1 MNSSG
6 MKGKIDH
13 SSAGAQFVWNN
24 LYGTGDKNCDLAAE
38 MLALAIASHHSGL
51 KDCIAPDGRDVFG
64 ERMRKAD
71 FKTHLSEVK
80 NNVSPSIMN
89 RIKELLNNPSIFKSF
104 EQAVDLIKKN
114 EVAAGGKKEEYRARV
129 RFKEGILL
137 RMLYSCLIDA
147 DRTDT
152 ADFENDFV
160 KQHRL
165 SGQYLPWQTLAQR
178 LEEHLATFKND
189 TAINKGRSHIS
200 DCCLQ
205 AAKRGRGIFTL
216 TVPTGGGKTLAS
228 LRFAI
233 NHANYSLG
241 DPHPIERI
249 FYIVPYTS
257 IIDQNARIAREVLE
271 RPDEKGSVV
280 LECHSNLSVENEC
293 WRTKLLSENWDAP
306 IIFTTSVQFLETL
319 FGSGTKSVRKMHRL
333 ANSIIIF
340 DEIQTLPVRTVHM
353 FCNAV
358 NFLVEECGSTVVL
371 CTATQPLLNAV
382 DSGRGA
388 LTYSAENE
396 IMQYTDQLFEDFRRV
411 DVIDLRKAGG
421 YTYEEAAELAIKEQA
436 QSGSCLL
443 IANTTKVAKEIY
455 QHVKQKFNGE
465 VVHLSANM
473 CPAHRAEVFEKIKQN
488 LASEPRRPL
497 ICIST
502 QVIEAGVD
510 VDFGCVIRCMAGLDS
525 IAQAAGRCNRHG
537 LRDKGRVLII
547 NIAQN
552 DENIDML
559 TDIVL
564 GQKVTQRILEDQMCL
579 PVAERLDL
587 LSPENIALYFK
598 YYLNDKN
605 VEHEMVYPVSY
616 KVRDDSLLEMLSQ
629 NRNAVSDYKNENADS
644 EPIIPLRQSFESAA
658 QLFQSIDSMTQG
670 VIVPFGRG
678 KEIIAEL
685 NGSFDLVR
693 FIHLLHEAQIYS
705 VNVYK
710 NKLNKLLNNGAM
722 YYINIEKNNKQQLVL
737 ALKEEFYSE
746 EFGLC
751 TDPINKMKLEV
762 K

>member
-547 NIAQN
+547 SIAPEF
-552 DENIDML
+552 ENIDML
-559 TDIVL
+559 EDIKM
-564 GQKVTQRILEDQMCL
+564 GKAA
-579 PVAERLDL
+579 AERVLRDIEAASEVKSFDIL
-587 LSPENIALYFK
+587 APSVMKEFYKQYFFDRQK
-598 YYLNDKN
+598 EMSYPVKN
-605 VEHEMVYPVSY
+605 VRS
-616 KVRDDSLLEMLSQ
+616 DTLLNMLSC
-629 NRNAVSDYKNENADS
+629 NANAVYDFLVYHNKVLPAY
-644 EPIIPLRQSFESAA
+644 PLHQSFENAA
-658 QLFQSIDSMTQG
+658 KAFQAIDSMTQG
-670 VIVPFGRG
+670 VIVPFDRG
-678 KEIIAEL
+678 KDIITEL
-685 NGSFDLVR
+685 NGDKHFDLG
-693 FIHLLHEAQIYS
+693 ITAHLLHDAQRYS

-710 NKLNKLLNNGAM
+710 NKLDKLIKNGAL
-722 YYINIEKNNKQQLVL
+722 YQINIEQDDTQPLVL
-737 ALKEEFYSE
+737 ALREEYYSS

-751 TDPINKMKLEV
+751 TNAMNKSVLIR
-762 K
+762 